1 MNDNIKIS
9 CKNIWKLYGENP
21 EKFLAT
27 NNFNPSADLIKSE
40 KYIPAVRDANID
52 VMTGEI
58 LVIMGLS
65 GSGKSTLLRCMSK
78 LIEPTHGQVFFEG
91 KDLIKATQKELIEIR
106 RHKMGMVFQH
116 FALLPHRT
124 VLQNVA
130 FPLEVQG
137 IDRDKRESRAEE
149 VIKLVGLEG
158 REKYYPRE
166 LSGGQQQRVG
176 LARSLAVEPDVWFL
190 DEPFS
195 ALDPLIRKEMQNEFL
210 RLQSMLQK
218 TIVFITHDFDEAI
231 RLADRIVIMNEGN
244 IVQVGNAEE
253 LITNPA
259 NDYVA
264 EFTKDI
270 PRAKLLS
277 VGSIMNKQKV
287 EGAEIKVS
295 QQAKVSEIAKEIL
308 MNNAPAAVT
317 DDNSNVVGSITKQ
330 DIVNV
335 LFEKRMSINSFFK
348 SGFFFIFAPFLI
360 LISLKPF
367 LPKWSL
373 VPPKSCL
380 GGCGTIEG
388 MIPFVQ
394 WTNDGIQFLRSYEI
408 FGLFTFREFT
418 RSIAD
423 GVDVLLGFTEAILH
437 KGFAD
442 AGIGPMPWV
451 MIFGLAIVLGLYLKG
466 WRLALLGGGCFFYL
480 ALFSQ
485 RGIWELSMKTLSAI
499 AVSTPLAAII
509 GVALGILAAKR
520 KRVHSFVWPFLN
532 VLQSLPHFSYLIL
545 VAIFLGLALKLE
557 L

>member
-21 EKFLAT
+21 EKFLAA
-27 NNFNPSADLIKSE
+27 NDYNPSTNLIKSE

-137 IDRDKRESRAEE
+137 IDRDKRESRAED

-277 VGSIMNKQKV
+277 VGSIMNKQKI

-295 QQAKVSEIAKEIL
+295 QHAKVSEIAKEIL

-317 DDNSNVVGSITKQ
+317 DDNSNIVGSITKQ
-330 DIVNV
+330 DIVDV
-335 LFEKRMSINSFFK
+335 LFEK
-348 SGFFFIFAPFLI
+348 
-360 LISLKPF
+360 
-367 LPKWSL
+367 
-373 VPPKSCL
+373 
-380 GGCGTIEG
+380 E
-388 MIPFVQ
+388 
-394 WTNDGIQFLRSYEI
+394 
-408 FGLFTFREFT
+408 
-418 RSIAD
+418 
-423 GVDVLLGFTEAILH
+423 
-437 KGFAD
+437 
-442 AGIGPMPWV
+442 
-451 MIFGLAIVLGLYLKG
+451 
-466 WRLALLGGGCFFYL
+466 
-480 ALFSQ
+480 
-485 RGIWELSMKTLSAI
+485 
-499 AVSTPLAAII
+499 
-509 GVALGILAAKR
+509 
-520 KRVHSFVWPFLN
+520 
-532 VLQSLPHFSYLIL
+532 
-545 VAIFLGLALKLE
+545 
-557 L
+557 